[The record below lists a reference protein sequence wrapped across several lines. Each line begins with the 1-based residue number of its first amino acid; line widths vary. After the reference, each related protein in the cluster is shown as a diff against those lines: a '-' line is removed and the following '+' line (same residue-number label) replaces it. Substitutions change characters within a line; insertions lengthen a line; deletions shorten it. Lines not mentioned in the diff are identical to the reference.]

1 MKLVELLAKELAEWP
16 ENVVVYFQWGN
27 GEVFA
32 TSKGFP
38 TEYNDGMWYV
48 VGSDIEMAYN
58 APMYDK
64 KLDLADDHDTA
75 NVNRAQWQAERDR
88 QKGGEWKRHR
98 GGKCPVKAGTKVSTR
113 HRDGKVFGVHF
124 QTAEYGTHQNVMDVV
139 WKHTGDEHDIMAY
152 RVISQPQA
160 EEVEVKDTTIG
171 TLRYKVEIDTTEAS
185 QAIDDLTAKWDQIET
200 PFKWRDEV
208 TELNAYIE
216 KYTRERDA
224 IIERLASEGFA
235 LIPPVVSV
243 VSEFSGVDMS
253 DWRNWKRG
261 DVIEMIADDWCDL
274 SRDERY
280 TIISTNDNSF
290 TIIDDCDDKRELSVD
305 EETVFSC
312 GRIPDFKF
320 IKRG

>member
-38 TEYNDGMWYV
+38 TEYNDGIWYV

-98 GGKCPVKAGTKVSTR
+98 GNSQPVDEGTWVEVKLRCGDIQQGLANAFLWR
-113 HRDGKVFGVHF
+113 HFDC
-124 QTAEYGTHQNVMDVV
+124 DVAAN
-139 WKHTGDEHDIMAY
+139 IMKY

-171 TLRYKVEIDTTEAS
+171 TLSYKVEIDTTEAS

-243 VSEFSGVDMS
+243 MSQFEGVDMG
-253 DWRNWKRG
+253 DWRNWEYD
-261 DVIEMIADDWCDL
+261 DVVECISVPMKHDGY
-274 SRDERY
+274 Y
-280 TIISTNDNSF
+280 TEGQLYKI
-290 TIIDDCDDKRELSVD
+290 KSVD
-305 EETVFSC
+305 RDDQGSSAEVDVVSDREITLWCPASS
-312 GRIPDFKF
+312 FKF
-320 IKRG
+320 IRRP